1 MYDLLIRVS
10 VSETDPTRLPY
21 RSRTVL
27 LSWAILVNYYVLKK
41 GMCYFY
47 GDTPIQEVKEVRERY
62 FCWELCTF
70 RKRWIFE
77 APNNWSPPPAPPYS
91 PYSFVCASSQLELQ
105 VCPPNSVYVSGISLK
120 TRYVSNEC
128 LSSSCYEESVCVK
141 NECVWGCEF
150 LCEFVSVWLNM
161 DY

>member
-21 RSRTVL
+21 RSKTVL
-27 LSWAILVNYYVLKK
+27 LFLLSYVLKK
-41 GMCYFY
+41 GTLSSYY
-47 GDTPIQEVKEVRERY
+47 YYDDTPIQEVKEVRERN
-62 FCWELCTF
+62 FCSELCIF

-77 APNNWSPPPAPPYS
+77 APNNWSPPPVPPYS

-105 VCPPNSVYVSGISLK
+105 VCPLDSVYVSLTVWRK
-120 TRYVSNEC
+120 RYVSNEF

-141 NECVWGCEF
+141 NECVWVCEF